1 MQPTHDS
8 PVARLAP
15 PALAL
20 AVALGLAGCNGV
32 FLGNFVVLGLTFVV
46 FFGTL
51 GLGRARTPARPAQ
64 GSAERSQ
71 SDV

>member
-1 MQPTHDS
+1 MQPTQDAS
-8 PVARLAP
+8 VARF
-15 PALAL
+15 
-20 AVALGLAGCNGV
+20 AVTAATLALGLGLSGCNGV

-51 GLGRARTPARPAQ
+51 GLGRARTPSRPAQ

>member
-1 MQPTHDS
+1 MQPTQES
-8 PVARLAP
+8 LVARSAA

-20 AVALGLAGCNGV
+20 AMAVGLSGCNGV

-51 GLGRARTPARPAQ
+51 GLGRTRAPARPTQ

>member
-1 MQPTHDS
+1 MQPTQDS
-8 PVARLAP
+8 SVARFAAP
-15 PALAL
+15 AIALAL
-20 AVALGLAGCNGV
+20 GLGVSGCNGV

-51 GLGRARTPARPAQ
+51 GLGRARTPARPTQ